1 MKKQEPKLV
10 SPVEEINSALDE
22 CSKTLGFALGFL
34 NVNNVSGTRTINCDG
49 KTYEISIDAKI
60 LKV

>member
-1 MKKQEPKLV
+1 MKKQETKLV

-22 CSKTLGFALGFL
+22 CSRTLGFALGFL
-34 NVNNVSGTRTINCDG
+34 NVNKVSGSRTINCDG